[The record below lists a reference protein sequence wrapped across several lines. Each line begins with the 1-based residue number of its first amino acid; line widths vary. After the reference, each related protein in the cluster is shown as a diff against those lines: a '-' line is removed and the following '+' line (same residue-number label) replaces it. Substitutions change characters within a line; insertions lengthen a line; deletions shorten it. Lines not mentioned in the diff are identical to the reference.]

1 MVNNHNEHKSAFPI
15 LTVQREYLCLCFN
28 SHFSMW
34 TWVSRCQNISIMDFI
49 GAKDDGGGGDNWSY
63 KTYKAPVK
71 LSPPTNQHPVFSGR
85 MPFLSRE
92 NI

>member
-1 MVNNHNEHKSAFPI
+1 
-15 LTVQREYLCLCFN
+15 
-28 SHFSMW
+28 
-34 TWVSRCQNISIMDFI
+34 MDFI
-49 GAKDDGGGGDNWSY
+49 GIKDDGGGSDNWSY